1 MRTVSPDDTAFR
13 MLAALGELWD
23 NLKGA
28 GIDPGRRGVQ
38 LRAEYL
44 GGYLRVSAGPGAHA
58 RVVLEW
64 HEATGKIRV
73 LRNDEW
79 AGMSASVCATVKQLR
94 DEARTRGLLD
104 VVDRVIV
111 KACSPETTSVSC
123 KSMVRDQAAAL
134 AMAARRA

>member
-1 MRTVSPDDTAFR
+1 MRIATADDTAYR

-23 NLKGA
+23 SLKGA

-64 HEATGKIRV
+64 HEASGKIRV
-73 LRNDEW
+73 LRADEW
-79 AGMSASVCATVKQLR
+79 GGIATSVCATVKQVR
-94 DEARTRGLLD
+94 DEARARGLLD
-104 VVDRVIV
+104 MVDKVFLR
-111 KACSPETTSVSC
+111 ACSPETTSVS
-123 KSMVRDQAAAL
+123 VRHSARESQGVAV
-134 AMAARRA
+134 AARRA